1 MKGFYLSWNEC
12 ENKLHFNYII
22 ETILE
27 FGLNYKPGVFFVNLS
42 GRVERVN

>member
-12 ENKLHFNYII
+12 QNKLHFNYIF

-27 FGLNYKPGVFFVNLS
+27 LGLIYKPGV
-42 GRVERVN
+42 ERVN